1 MAESKKPMD
10 AKSLYL
16 FCVAENGLSDSE
28 MALLTPADHEKLMRG
43 DNGRYWLRREEREKF
58 TVALT
63 GGAFDILHIG
73 HALTLKK
80 AREQADLLVVVVSTD
95 ERVKE
100 VKKRPPIH
108 NAEYRREM
116 VSALKYV
123 DLALAGSANIME
135 TFYRVRPDVVVF
147 GYDQTPMKLPVPLKV
162 VHLTEVVS
170 DPKLAKT
177 SRIIR
182 DLGL

>member
-1 MAESKKPMD
+1 MD
-10 AKSLYL
+10 AKELYL
-16 FCVAENGLSDSE
+16 LTVKENGLSDHEMEELTESE
-28 MALLTPADHEKLMRG
+28 RALLTRG
-43 DNGRYWLRREEREKF
+43 ENSRFWLKREEREKF

-80 AREQADLLVVVVSTD
+80 AREQADLLIVVVSTD

-100 VKKRPPIH
+100 LKKREPIH
-108 NAEYRREM
+108 GADYRRDM
-116 VSALKYV
+116 VASMKYV
-123 DLALAGSANIME
+123 DAAIVGSKDIMG
-135 TFYRVRPDVVVF
+135 TFYRVRPDIVVF
-147 GYDQTPMKLPVPLKV
+147 GYDQKVMELPVPVKT
-162 VHLTEVVS
+162 VHLTEVKI
-170 DPKLAKT
+170 DPKMAKT

>member
-1 MAESKKPMD
+1 MD
-10 AKSLYL
+10 AKEIYLY
-16 FCVAENGLSDSE
+16 CVAQNGL
-28 MALLTPADHEKLMRG
+28 ADHEMEELSEEERRLLSRG
-43 DNGRYWLRREEREKF
+43 ENGKFWLSRQEREKF

-73 HALTLKK
+73 HMLTLREAKK
-80 AREQADLLVVVVSTD
+80 QADLLVVVVSTD

-100 VKKRPPIH
+100 VKKRPPMH
-108 NAEYRREM
+108 DCEYRREM
-116 VSALKYV
+116 VSSVKGV
-123 DLALAGSANIME
+123 DLAIAGSSDIME

-147 GYDQTPMKLPVPLKV
+147 GYDQTPMKLPAVVKVMHLKG
-162 VHLTEVVS
+162 VVS
-170 DPKLAKT
+170 DPKMAKT

>member
-1 MAESKKPMD
+1 MD
-10 AKSLYL
+10 AKELYL
-16 FCVAENGLSDSE
+16 YCVRENGLSDHEMGELSE
-28 MALLTPADHEKLMRG
+28 
-43 DNGRYWLRREEREKF
+43 EERRLLSRGENGKFWLSRQERGKF

-80 AREQADLLVVVVSTD
+80 AKEQADLLVAVVSTD
-95 ERVKE
+95 ERVRE
-100 VKKRPPIH
+100 VKKRNPIH
-108 NAEYRREM
+108 DAEYRREM
-116 VSALKYV
+116 VSSVKGV
-123 DLALAGSANIME
+123 DLAIAGSSDIME

-147 GYDQTPMKLPVPLKV
+147 GYDQTPMKLPVPVKV
-162 VHLTEVVS
+162 VHLKEVIS

-182 DLGL
+182 ELGL